1 MDEINQ
7 WEYRVE
13 TFGSTFSTPKDDE
26 LEAALDEWGED
37 GWEVIS
43 AHNLESSN
51 KVRILAKRP
60 LTPSSR
66 RRRSWPDG

>member
-43 AHNLESSN
+43 A
-51 KVRILAKRP
+51 
-60 LTPSSR
+60 PSSMC
-66 RRRSWPDG
+66 SLGKNPEPG